1 MQNIYTKPKYMITN
15 PNPRNPGRPQKGL
28 YRRDLNTAPAATAF
42 LYEGVYTIYGLSSNH
57 EPENIKYV
65 GYTSMLLN
73 RRYTNHVSSAKKNHT
88 PKEQWIKGVLD
99 NDHQI
104 IMTILEDGI
113 LTRSEAFAKEKQR
126 IKELREAEIVEAGLT
141 NVVEGG
147 AGTSG
152 LVHTEETKQKQRKA
166 NLGKQF
172 KKGKPVT
179 EATREK
185 LRAAARNRRERA
197 QEAKQR
203 KNN

>member
-1 MQNIYTKPKYMITN
+1 MSFKPKQSK
-15 PNPRNPGRPQKGL
+15 PGRPQKGL
-28 YRRDLNTAPAATAF
+28 YRRELNTAPTVTAF
-42 LYEGVYTIYGLSSNH
+42 LYEGVYTIYGLSSSQ
-57 EPENIKYV
+57 EPEIIKYV
-65 GYTSMLLN
+65 GYTSIPLN
-73 RRYTNHVSSAKKNHT
+73 KRYNNHRSSAKKNRT

-99 NDHQI
+99 NGHQI
-104 IMTILEDGI
+104 IMTVLEDGI

-152 LVHTEETKQKQRKA
+152 LVHTEETKQKQREA
-166 NLGKQF
+166 NLGKQY